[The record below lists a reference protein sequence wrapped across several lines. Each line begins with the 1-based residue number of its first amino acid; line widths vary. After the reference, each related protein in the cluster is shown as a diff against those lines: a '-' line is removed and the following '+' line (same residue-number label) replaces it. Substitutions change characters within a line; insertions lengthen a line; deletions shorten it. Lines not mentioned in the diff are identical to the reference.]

1 MEKEQRQVND
11 KSLRDHIII
20 LPIKAEI

>member
-1 MEKEQRQVND
+1 MKKEQRQVND
-11 KSLRDHIII
+11 KSLHDHVII